1 MVLFNA
7 PIKYAMFSFVFT
19 AKVYNFAALK
29 NNRKKWTSLYLKKE
43 PFHPRNTH
51 ICSIAWLQRYLNPRF
66 FASQPFK
73 TQ

>member
-19 AKVYNFAALK
+19 TKVYNFAALK

-51 ICSIAWLQRYLNPRF
+51 ICSIA
-66 FASQPFK
+66 
-73 TQ
+73 